1 MMMLVPQRNW
11 RNFLLQQ
18 LDAVLK
24 GLPLTLAP
32 DAQSYETCLEP
43 PVRHSQGGEVDT
55 ETACRYQYFS

>member
-1 MMMLVPQRNW
+1 MMVLVPQRNW

-24 GLPLTLAP
+24 GLPLTPAH

-43 PVRHSQGGEVDT
+43 PVRHSQGREADT